1 MPLEYFLGDNEN
13 AIKIQIFCALIADLL
28 LKVVTANI
36 KRQWAFSNLASLI
49 RLHLMNYTHLAHF
62 LENPEKCKIYQ
73 QKYIGQLTLNL
84 TG

>member
-1 MPLEYFLGDNEN
+1 MLLKYFLGDNEN

-28 LKVVTANI
+28 LKVVTSSI

-49 RLHLMNYTHLAHF
+49 RLHLMTYTHLTHF

-73 QKYIGQLTLNL
+73 QKYVGQLTLNL

>member
-28 LKVVTANI
+28 LKVVTTNI
-36 KRQWAFSNLASLI
+36 KRKWAYSNLASFI

-62 LENPEKCKIYQ
+62 LENPEKCKINYP
-73 QKYIGQLTLNL
+73 KNIGQLVLNL
-84 TG
+84 SG